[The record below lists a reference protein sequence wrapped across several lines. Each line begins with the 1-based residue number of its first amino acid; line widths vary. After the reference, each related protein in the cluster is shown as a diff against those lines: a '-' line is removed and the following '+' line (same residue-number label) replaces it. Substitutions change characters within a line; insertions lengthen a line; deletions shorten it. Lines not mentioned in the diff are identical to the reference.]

1 MFFVT
6 VQESSTPALTP
17 GSSPC
22 PTSYLLDAVGSDKS
36 LRKPMTT
43 NQLSLLR
50 TPIVRFTQF
59 LLHLVRRPAR
69 VGLMPCAL
77 ASLRLCVLKASVSTQ
92 RRRAAK
98 TQRGLGQDAVD
109 WIDRERSIAEDRR
122 ERLLTGQPWTAN
134 RSRERGWT
142 VEAIVKCNV
151 PGASSPSL
159 AYGLIREIRVIGG
172 QPPLAKLDD
181 LSDQML
187 GAMMAMLHVLTL
199 GNHQSEATTD
209 VTDSTETFTICRLRS

>member
-1 MFFVT
+1 
-6 VQESSTPALTP
+6 
-17 GSSPC
+17 
-22 PTSYLLDAVGSDKS
+22 
-36 LRKPMTT
+36 
-43 NQLSLLR
+43 
-50 TPIVRFTQF
+50 
-59 LLHLVRRPAR
+59 
-69 VGLMPCAL
+69 MPCAL
-77 ASLRLCVLKASVSTQ
+77 ASLRLCVFKASVSTQ

-134 RSRERGWT
+134 RSSDRGWT

-151 PGASSPSL
+151 PGGSSPSL

-172 QPPLAKLDD
+172 QPLLAKLDD

-187 GAMMAMLHVLTL
+187 GAMMAMLKVLTL
-199 GNHQSEATTD
+199 GNQQSEATTD
-209 VTDSTETFTICRLRS
+209 VTDSTDIYRCNASTGARADRTEGIASLNPVGRVLRDRWAETMAALIPTVSSREDMGKDEPSEGGEGEGAPEQR